1 MECVKFHFV
10 LNMELNLKPSNYH
23 FFRAKQNLS
32 FEMGSTYLSVFNVA
46 ITVFLFNFEPD
57 FF

>member
-1 MECVKFHFV
+1 MREISFCTQYGIEFKAKQ
-10 LNMELNLKPSNYH
+10 LSL